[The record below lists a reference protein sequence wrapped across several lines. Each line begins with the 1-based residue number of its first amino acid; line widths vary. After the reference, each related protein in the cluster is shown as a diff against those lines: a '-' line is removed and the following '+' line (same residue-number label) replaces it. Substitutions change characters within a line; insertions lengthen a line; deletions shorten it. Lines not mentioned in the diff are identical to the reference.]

1 MSVSPSININILQ
14 GADFTESFLSKESDN
29 SATDLTGYSGYSQL
43 KKHSGS
49 TSSYPFTVGITS
61 STGEVSIT
69 MTGSQTSNIEP
80 GRYYYDVKLVS
91 SGGNISRLVE
101 GMAFVSPGITT
112 AG

>member
-14 GADFTESFLSKESDN
+14 GADFTESFLSKETDN

-43 KKHSGS
+43 KKHGGA
-49 TSSYPFTVGITS
+49 TSSHAFTVGITS
-61 STGEVSIT
+61 TTGEVEIS

-80 GRYYYDVKLVS
+80 GRYVYDVKLVS
-91 SGGNISRLVE
+91 GSGDISRLVE